1 MLHADNW
8 PTRTNLPVNVFSNS
22 RVNFLTKYFNMKK
35 LFFLAVIATSLA
47 ACGGWNDEKR
57 AEVKSECA
65 KTVGNLYTKED
76 AAKICDCVSTKINE
90 KFPKADFKPSDINDQ
105 KNECVTDGK
114 YTDVLT
120 KDQLESYKELENSV
134 DSVAKALD
142 AQMTEEMSK
151 VTE

>member
-1 MLHADNW
+1 
-8 PTRTNLPVNVFSNS
+8 
-22 RVNFLTKYFNMKK
+22 MKK

-114 YTDVLT
+114 YTDILT

-134 DSVAKALD
+134 DSVTKALD

>member
-1 MLHADNW
+1 
-8 PTRTNLPVNVFSNS
+8 
-22 RVNFLTKYFNMKK
+22 MKK
-35 LFFLAVIATSLA
+35 LFFLAVLATSLA

-114 YTDVLT
+114 YTDILT

>member
-1 MLHADNW
+1 
-8 PTRTNLPVNVFSNS
+8 
-22 RVNFLTKYFNMKK
+22 MKK

-57 AEVKSECA
+57 AEVKSECG

-105 KNECVTDGK
+105 KNECVKDGNFI
-114 YTDVLT
+114 DILT
-120 KDQLESYKELENSV
+120 KDQEESYKELENSV
-134 DSVAKALD
+134 DSVGKALES
-142 AQMTEEMSK
+142 QMEQEMSK
-151 VTE
+151 LTK

>member
-1 MLHADNW
+1 
-8 PTRTNLPVNVFSNS
+8 
-22 RVNFLTKYFNMKK
+22 MKK

-57 AEVKSECA
+57 AELKSECG

-105 KNECVTDGK
+105 KNECVKDGNFI
-114 YTDVLT
+114 DILT
-120 KDQLESYKELENSV
+120 KDQEESYKELENSV
-134 DSVAKALD
+134 DSVGKALES
-142 AQMTEEMSK
+142 QMEQEMSK
-151 VTE
+151 LTK

>member
-1 MLHADNW
+1 MPHADNW
-8 PTRTNLPVNVFSNS
+8 RTRTNLPVNVFSSN
-22 RVNFLTKYFNMKK
+22 RVNFLIKYFNMKK

-105 KNECVTDGK
+105 KNECVKDGK
-114 YTDVLT
+114 YIDILT
-120 KDQLESYKELENSV
+120 KELEESMNDLDSSA

-142 AQMTEEMSK
+142 AQLTEEMSK
-151 VTE
+151 LPK

>member
-1 MLHADNW
+1 
-8 PTRTNLPVNVFSNS
+8 
-22 RVNFLTKYFNMKK
+22 MKK

-114 YTDVLT
+114 YTDILT

>member
-1 MLHADNW
+1 
-8 PTRTNLPVNVFSNS
+8 
-22 RVNFLTKYFNMKK
+22 NMKK

-114 YTDVLT
+114 YTDILT

-134 DSVAKALD
+134 DSVTKALD